1 MNENKVGVVMSEK
14 QTVTRRSVA
23 AVVKVAERA
32 DVAWTTMMVVNTV
45 FVWSAGAMSLFGL
58 MPPAKDAAAAM
69 TAVPSGMVTPHAPV
83 ELPRQPEL
91 LPGVEAP
98 GADADAPARAVWS
111 YLCNRDALIGQAAN
125 APCPEHNFT
134 KGDLLTLGP
143 LKRDDGDAVYG
154 RRKVTIEMLMQE
166 NDQ

>member
-1 MNENKVGVVMSEK
+1 MSEK
-14 QTVTRRSVA
+14 QISLVRRSVA
-23 AVVKVAERA
+23 TAVKVAERA

-58 MPPAKDAAAAM
+58 LPPANNAAAA
-69 TAVPSGMVTPHAPV
+69 TPVVPSAMVAPSTPLD
-83 ELPRQPEL
+83 LPREPEL
-91 LPGVEAP
+91 LS
-98 GADADAPARAVWS
+98 GADAPTADAGAPAQAVWS
-111 YLCNRDALIGQAAN
+111 YLCNRDALIGQAVN
-125 APCPEHNFT
+125 APCPQHNFT

-143 LKRDDGDAVYG
+143 LKRDEGDAVYG